1 MPRSDVWMRVYRYE
15 YYAFSALFANTRLI
29 WLNAMRKKIEASSED
44 RDISGLITEQRNENS
59 LRIDSKSTEEIIEI
73 FNSEDQKAVA
83 AVMSEKENIAKAIE
97 MIVDAFRSDG
107 RLFYV
112 GAGTSGRLGV
122 LDASECPPTFGVER
136 EMVQGIIAG
145 GYEALVRSIER
156 AEDYPDQGAEAIGS
170 RGINSNDVVV
180 GISTSGM
187 ARYVIGALKE
197 AHRLG
202 ARTVFFTCNPPADD
216 MPFIDVSIVPVVGP
230 EIIAGSTRLK
240 AGTATKLVLNMLSSI
255 SMIKIGKV
263 YDNLMVD
270 VQVWN
275 AKLVERARRLI
286 VQIGGV
292 DYERA
297 GELLDAAQGRVKT
310 AIVMT
315 RRNVGYEEAVRLL
328 EENDGLLRKVIEGS

>member
-1 MPRSDVWMRVYRYE
+1 MKKDNSDYS
-15 YYAFSALFANTRLI
+15 SA
-29 WLNAMRKKIEASSED
+29 S

-59 LRIDSKSTEEIIEI
+59 LQIDSRSTQEIIEI
-73 FNSEDQKAVA
+73 FNIEDQRAVA
-83 AVMSEKENIAKAIE
+83 AVIKEKKNIAKAVDI
-97 MIVDAFRSDG
+97 IVNAFKRGG

-122 LDASECPPTFGVER
+122 LDASECPPTFGVDR

-156 AEDYPDQGAEAIGS
+156 AEDYPEHGVEAI
-170 RGINSNDVVV
+170 RGRNVNSSDVVV
-180 GISTSGM
+180 GITTSGS
-187 ARYVIGALKE
+187 ARFVIGALEE

-202 ARTVFFTCNPPADD
+202 AKTVFLTCNPPSRE
-216 MPFIDVSIVPVVGP
+216 MPFVDVFIVPVVGP

-240 AGTATKLVLNMLSSI
+240 AGTATKLILNMLSSI

-275 AKLVERARRLI
+275 AKLVERAKRLI
-286 VQIGGV
+286 MLLGGV
-292 DYERA
+292 EYGTA
-297 GELLDAAQGRVKT
+297 GELLEEAQGNTKA
-310 AIVMT
+310 AIVMA
-315 RRNVGYEEAVRLL
+315 RKNVSYEEAIKLL
-328 EENDGLLRKVIEGS
+328 EENDGFLRKIIGDL

>member
-1 MPRSDVWMRVYRYE
+1 MKN
-15 YYAFSALFANTRLI
+15 L
-29 WLNAMRKKIEASSED
+29 SSED
-44 RDISGLITEQRNENS
+44 GLSGRDAAGLITEQRNENS
-59 LRIDSKSTEEIIEI
+59 LHIDSKSTEEIIEI
-73 FNSEDQKAVA
+73 FNQEDQKAVA
-83 AVMSEKENIAKAIE
+83 AVFEQKENIAKAVDI
-97 MIVDAFRSDG
+97 IVDSFRRGG

-145 GYEALVRSIER
+145 GYDALTRSIER
-156 AEDYPDQGAEAIGS
+156 AEDYAEDGVAAIRE
-170 RGINSNDVVV
+170 RGISSKDVVV
-180 GISTSGM
+180 GISTSGG
-187 ARYVIGALKE
+187 APFVKGALKE

-202 ARTVFFTCNPPADD
+202 AGTAFLMCNPPTDD
-216 MPFIDVSIVPVVGP
+216 MAFVEVLITPIVGP

-240 AGTATKLVLNMLSSI
+240 AGTATKLILNMLSSI

-275 AKLVERARRLI
+275 AKLVKRAKRLI
-286 VQIGGV
+286 AQLGGLVKRAKRLIAQLGGV
-292 DYERA
+292 DYESA
-297 GELLDAAQGRVKT
+297 GQFLESAQGNVK
-310 AIVMT
+310 AGIVMA

-328 EENDGLLRKVIEGS
+328 EENDGFLRKIIGDC

>member
-1 MPRSDVWMRVYRYE
+1 MKKDNSE
-15 YYAFSALFANTRLI
+15 YSSA
-29 WLNAMRKKIEASSED
+29 S

-59 LRIDSKSTEEIIEI
+59 LQIDSRSTQEIIEI
-73 FNSEDQKAVA
+73 FNIEDQKAVA
-83 AVMSEKENIAKAIE
+83 AVIKEKENIAKAVDI
-97 MIVDAFRSDG
+97 IVDAFKRGG

-122 LDASECPPTFGVER
+122 LDASECPPTFGVDR

-156 AEDYPDQGAEAIGS
+156 AEDYPEHGVEAI
-170 RGINSNDVVV
+170 RGRNVNSSDVVV
-180 GISTSGM
+180 GITTSGS
-187 ARYVIGALKE
+187 ARFVIGALEE

-202 ARTVFFTCNPPADD
+202 ARTVFLTCNPPSRE
-216 MPFIDVSIVPVVGP
+216 MPFVDVFIVPVVGP

-240 AGTATKLVLNMLSSI
+240 AGTATKLILNMLSSI

-275 AKLVERARRLI
+275 AKLVERAKRLI
-286 VQIGGV
+286 MILGGA
-292 DYERA
+292 DYETA
-297 GELLDAAQGRVKT
+297 GELLETAQGNTKA
-310 AIVMT
+310 AIVMA
-315 RRNVGYEEAVRLL
+315 RKNVSYDKAVKLL
-328 EENDGLLRKVIEGS
+328 EENDGFLRKVIDP